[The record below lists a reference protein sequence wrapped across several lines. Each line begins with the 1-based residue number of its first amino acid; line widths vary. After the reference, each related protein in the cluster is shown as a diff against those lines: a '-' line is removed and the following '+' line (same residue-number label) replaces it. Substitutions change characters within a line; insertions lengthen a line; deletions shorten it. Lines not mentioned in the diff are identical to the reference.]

1 MEKLTQS
8 NYVDLAENVINQ
20 LERDRR
26 GNIGLTTSKIRN
38 LLSLVNGLYN
48 EVKSLRS
55 DDLSE
60 DVKGKIQYIRLRFA
74 YEAGRERSRER
85 SVKDFVKK
93 SDAISHVKN
102 IKDRQDVLLFCK
114 YMEALVAYHKFYGGR
129 D

>member
-26 GNIGLTTSKIRN
+26 GNIRLTTSKIRN

-48 EVKSLRS
+48 QVKSLRS
-55 DDLSE
+55 DELSE
-60 DVKGKIQYIRLRFA
+60 DIQGKIQYIRLRFA
-74 YEAGRERSRER
+74 YEAGRERY
-85 SVKDFVKK
+85 VKDLVKK

-114 YMEALVAYHKFYGGR
+114 YMEALVAYHKFYDER